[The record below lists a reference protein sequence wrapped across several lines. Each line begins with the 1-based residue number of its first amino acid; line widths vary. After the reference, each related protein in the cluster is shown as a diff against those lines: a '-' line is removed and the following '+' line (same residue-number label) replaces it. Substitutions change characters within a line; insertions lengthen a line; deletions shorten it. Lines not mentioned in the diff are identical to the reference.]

1 MSSGIDQRSR
11 VSLIERLGMS
21 GRVAVVTGGSRGI
34 GRAIALGLADLGA
47 GVVVASRTLEACES
61 VAREIEERGRR
72 SLAIAADTSR
82 EGSLD
87 ELFAAVDGAG
97 FDGVDVFVHAAGIAS
112 ANAASETS
120 RRELASMFDLH
131 VLAAVRGAQLA
142 AARMKRGGSIL
153 FVSSVF
159 GLGATKNMLAYG
171 TAKAALAHAAKSLA
185 VEWASRG
192 IRVNAIAPGFV
203 DTDMTAGLPDKA
215 REALLKKVPLERA
228 ASPEEIAHAA
238 CFLLSD
244 AASYVTGHVLVIDG
258 GERAR

>member
-1 MSSGIDQRSR
+1 MSSRIDQRSH
-11 VSLIERLGMS
+11 VSLIQKLGMS

-34 GRAIALGLADLGA
+34 GRAIALGLAELGA
-47 GVVVASRTLEACES
+47 DVVIASRTQGACES
-61 VAREIEERGRR
+61 VAREVEARGRR
-72 SLAIAADTSR
+72 ALAIAVDTSK
-82 EGSLD
+82 EGAID
-87 ELFAAVDGAG
+87 ELFRAVDGAG
-97 FDGVDVFVHAAGIAS
+97 FDRVDLFVHAAGVAS
-112 ANAASETS
+112 ANKASETTRS
-120 RRELASMFDLH
+120 ELAGMFDLH

-142 AARMKRGGSIL
+142 ASRMTNGGSIL

-185 VEWASRG
+185 VEWASRNV
-192 IRVNAIAPGFV
+192 RVNAIAPGFV

>member
-1 MSSGIDQRSR
+1 M
-11 VSLIERLGMS
+11 SLIEQLRLT

-47 GVVVASRTLEACES
+47 DVVVASRSLDACEG
-61 VAREIEERGRR
+61 VAREIEGRGRR
-72 SLAIAADTSR
+72 AIAAGIDTTR
-82 EGSLD
+82 EHGLD
-87 ELFAAVDGAG
+87 ELFRSVDSS
-97 FDGVDVFVHAAGIAS
+97 FERVDLFVHAAGVAS
-112 ANAASETS
+112 ASAAMETS
-120 RRELASMFDLH
+120 RDELATMFELH

-142 AARMKRGGSIL
+142 ARRMNRGGSML

-171 TAKAALAHAAKSLA
+171 TAKAALAHAVKALA
-185 VEWASRG
+185 IEWASLG

-203 DTDMTAGLPDKA
+203 ETDMTAGLAPKVRD
-215 REALLKKVPLERA
+215 ALLKRVPLGRA
-228 ASPEEIAHAA
+228 ASPAEIGNVA

-244 AASYVTGHVLVIDG
+244 AASYVTGHVLVADG